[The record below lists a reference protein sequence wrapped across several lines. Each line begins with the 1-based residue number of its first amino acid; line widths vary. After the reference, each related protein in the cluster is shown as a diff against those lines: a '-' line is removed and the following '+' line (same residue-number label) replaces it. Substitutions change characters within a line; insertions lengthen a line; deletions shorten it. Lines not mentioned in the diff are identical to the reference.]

1 MLPQP
6 TPYYHINAL
15 LDDLLIQ
22 IRAIL
27 DDKLVGV
34 YLTGSLVTGD
44 FDADISD
51 IDLLAAIT
59 SDLTETEFS
68 ALERMHSDFVV
79 RYPQWDNRI
88 EVLYYSLHGL
98 RTYKTERTPIAVI
111 SPGEPFHYREEQA
124 GIDWLMNWHIILNQ
138 GVTLFGPP
146 PNTII
151 EAATTA
157 EFIEVVRDHA
167 LSWPNWLTDDS
178 HRGYQSYAILTLCR
192 AMYAIKYGEQVSKLR
207 AAEWA
212 ANEFPAWATLIKN
225 ALVWRKAAVGSK
237 AQVDHAATLP
247 ATRRFLAFVVEHI
260 SSMNQ

>member
-1 MLPQP
+1 MQP
-6 TPYYHINAL
+6 TPYAHINAL
-15 LDDLLIQ
+15 LDDLLPDIQ
-22 IRAIL
+22 RVL
-27 DDKLVGV
+27 GDKLVGL

-59 SDLTETEFS
+59 SDLTADEFS
-68 ALERMHSDFVV
+68 ALERMHRDFAA
-79 RYPQWDNRI
+79 RYPAWDNRI

-98 RTYKTERTPIAVI
+98 KTYKTERTPIAVI
-111 SPGEPFHYREEQA
+111 SPGEPLNFRDGDA
-124 GIDWLMNWHIILNQ
+124 GIDWLMNWYIILNQ

-146 PNTII
+146 SNTII
-151 EAATTA
+151 DAATTA
-157 EFIEVVRDHA
+157 EFVAVVRDHA

-192 AMYAIKYGEQVSKLR
+192 AMYAIKYGEQASKSR

-212 ANEFPAWATLIKN
+212 ASEFPAWATLIKN

-237 AQVDHAATLP
+237 AQVDHAATLSE
-247 ATRRFLAFVVEHI
+247 TRRFLAFVVEEI
-260 SSMNQ
+260 TG